1 MIRNWCLDDMG
12 KNVLYKSDGSLRY
25 PDFKLY
31 KMIARNVHYHEPEME
46 LENDI
51 LKNILSPVK
60 ILTKIKLLKYLILN
74 SNYNINIE
82 YTLRNIF
89 YYNKNVNHLSYLF

>member
-51 LKNILSPVK
+51 FKEYIVSSKNINKKNKIVK
-60 ILTKIKLLKYLILN
+60 VSNIKLEL
-74 SNYNINIE
+74 
-82 YTLRNIF
+82 
-89 YYNKNVNHLSYLF
+89 